1 MTKNIIF
8 SLKKLNG
15 NIARVISN
23 GETAGFI
30 VLPENEHQNQKA
42 FAVTHNGKDIGYA
55 HCHVCAIESVIRRFE
70 RIPLDTGIS
79 LLTKKDV
86 CEISISVAPLH

>member
-15 NIARVISN
+15 NIARVICN

-30 VLPENEHQNQKA
+30 TTPENEHQNQQY
-42 FAVTHNGKDIGYA
+42 FAITHNGKDIGYQDCA
-55 HCHVCAIESVIRRFE
+55 VCAIERVIRRFE
-70 RIPLDTGIS
+70 RIPPNEEIN
-79 LLTKKDV
+79 LLTKRDV
-86 CEISISVAPLH
+86 CEISISVSPLH

>member
-30 VLPENEHQNQKA
+30 TTPENEHQNQQY
-42 FAVTHNGKDIGYA
+42 FAITHNGKDIGYQDCA
-55 HCHVCAIESVIRRFE
+55 VCAIERVIRRFE
-70 RIPLDTGIS
+70 RISPNEEIN
-79 LLTKKDV
+79 LLTKRDI
-86 CEISISVAPLH
+86 CEISISVSPLH